1 MARNKDLALINEVA
15 ARAAILNDLE
25 QHKLFSKEI
34 AFNELHD
41 AWKMARKQERP
52 EVMGRLTM
60 NKAELCGVLV
70 HRHEVGAPGD
80 FTMARSV
87 AEIVEAVGLQLGPE
101 AATLL
106 THALEQLDKAE
117 TLEHTAAPAASDP

>member
-25 QHKLFSKEI
+25 QHKQFSREI
-34 AFNELHD
+34 AYQEYD
-41 AWKMARKQERP
+41 KAYRMALKQERP
-52 EVMGRLTM
+52 EVMIRCTSA
-60 NKAELCGVLV
+60 KAELCGILV

-106 THALEQLDKAE
+106 THALEQLDNAG
-117 TLEHTAAPAASDP
+117 TLEHTANPASDP